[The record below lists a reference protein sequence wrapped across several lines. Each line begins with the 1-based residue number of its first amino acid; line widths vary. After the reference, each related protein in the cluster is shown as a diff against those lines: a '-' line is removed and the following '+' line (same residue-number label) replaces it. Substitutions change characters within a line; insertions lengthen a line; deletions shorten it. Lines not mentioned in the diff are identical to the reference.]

1 MKVFIKFVYCFFSIA
16 LVANISCKKEYSC
29 EGCATKDNKP
39 PIAIAGPDKVITLP
53 TDSVLLDGN
62 GSSDPDGMISEWLW
76 TKISGPASFNILKP
90 IDSFTKVKTLI
101 VGTYQF
107 ELKVTDNGGL
117 FSKDTMRLI
126 VDSVVTTNH
135 PPIAN
140 AGADQTITLPTN
152 AVNLNGSGSTDPDNN
167 ITSYAWTKI
176 SGPGSFN
183 IVNPNAVQ
191 TQVTTLSQGTYQFE
205 LKVIDAPGLFSK
217 DTMQVIVNAAVSNN
231 LPPVAIAG
239 NDTIIQ
245 TNQTA
250 CTPVP
255 ITITLNGS
263 NSYDADGSITSYL
276 WSGSN
281 GISNPNA
288 AITTISGLF
297 QGTISVILKVTD
309 NNGAVGYDTMHIS
322 ILPANRPL
330 IPAQLISIGTLPQT
344 RGGFSFAAAGN
355 KIVFAGGSANEQQGC
370 ATARVDIFDISTGAW
385 TTAQLSQARQG
396 MGVAV
401 LGNKIFFAGGIVPR
415 VGPPYGCY
423 ITNSGDTRRS
433 EIDIYDASTN
443 TWSTAQLSS
452 VRMPA
457 GASAGNK
464 VVFAG
469 DDEYFTTGIDIYDAG
484 SNSWS
489 TSALNTGRQIY
500 QAAVAGNKIF
510 FGGGSSGMMY
520 GANSG
525 NFYKQ
530 IDIYDATSETWSVDS
545 LSMMRG
551 LNGAISANNKIY
563 WGGGFVNDAASPDGN
578 ITNSVEIRDLTT
590 NTTSFDCLSEP
601 KAWLTAVRKDNKIIF
616 FGGIYFG
623 ISNSRFDIYDLT
635 TNSWSIGVLPQNLL
649 NPSIISYNNILYV
662 AGGSINGVL
671 SNQVWKLE
679 F

>member
-1 MKVFIKFVYCFFSIA
+1 MKALINLACCIFIFA
-16 LVANISCKKEYSC
+16 LVISCEKERSC
-29 EGCATKDNKP
+29 EGCTAKNNKP
-39 PIAIAGPDKVITLP
+39 PIAIAGPDQVITLP
-53 TDSVLLDGN
+53 TDSVFLDGRT
-62 GSSDPDGMISEWLW
+62 SSDPDGMISGWLW
-76 TKISGPASFNILKP
+76 TKISGPASFSIIKP
-90 IDSFTKVKTLI
+90 TDSLTKVKTLG
-101 VGTYQF
+101 VGTYLF

-117 FSKDTMRLI
+117 SAKDTMRII
-126 VDSVVTTNH
+126 VDSVFRANH
-135 PPIAN
+135 SPIAN

-152 AVNLNGSGSTDPDNN
+152 AVNLDGSASTDPENN
-167 ITSYAWTKI
+167 IISYAWSKI
-176 SGPGSFN
+176 SGPSSFN
-183 IVNPNAVQ
+183 IVNSTAVQ
-191 TQVTTLSQGTYQFE
+191 TQVTTLVQGIYQFE
-205 LKVIDAPGLFSK
+205 LKVTDALGLFSK
-217 DTMQVIVNAAVSNN
+217 DTIQVIVNAAVSNN
-231 LPPVAIAG
+231 NPPVAIAG

-245 TNQTA
+245 TNQTS

-255 ITITLNGS
+255 ITFTLNGS

-288 AITTISGLF
+288 AITTISGSF
-297 QGTISVILKVTD
+297 QGTISIILKVTD
-309 NNGAVGYDTMHIS
+309 NNGAFGYDTVRIS
-322 ILPANRPL
+322 IIPANRPL
-330 IPAQLISIGTLPQT
+330 VPAQLIPIGTLPQT
-344 RGGFSFAAAGN
+344 RGGFAFAAAGN

-370 ATARVDIFDISTGAW
+370 ATARVDIFDISTGTW
-385 TTAQLSQARQG
+385 TIAQLSQARQG

-401 LGNKIFFAGGIVPR
+401 LGNRIFFAGGILPR

-423 ITNSGDTRRS
+423 ITNVGDTRRS

-469 DDEYFTTGIDIYDAG
+469 DDEYFTAGIDIYDAG

-489 TSALNTGRQIY
+489 TSTLSAGREIY
-500 QAAVAGNKIF
+500 QPAVAGNKIY

-530 IDIYDATSETWSVDS
+530 IDIYDATSETWSADS

-563 WGGGFVNDAASPDGN
+563 WGGGFVIDAASPDGN
-578 ITNSVEIRDLTT
+578 ITNSVEIRDLAT

-616 FGGIYFG
+616 FGGQYYG
-623 ISNSRFDIYDLT
+623 TSNARFDIYDLT

-662 AGGSINGVL
+662 AGGSINGVW
-671 SNQVWKLE
+671 SNQLWKLE

>member
-1 MKVFIKFVYCFFSIA
+1 MKVFINCIYCFFSIA
-16 LVANISCKKEYSC
+16 LVAIISCKKEYSC

-39 PIAIAGPDKVITLP
+39 PIAMAGPDKVITLP
-53 TDSVLLDGN
+53 TDSVLLDGSS
-62 GSSDPDGMISEWLW
+62 SSDPDGMISEWLW

-90 IDSFTKVKTLI
+90 IDSFTKVKTLV

-152 AVNLNGSGSTDPDNN
+152 AVNLDGSGSTDPENN

-205 LKVIDAPGLFSK
+205 LKVTDAPGLFSK
-217 DTMQVIVNAAVSNN
+217 DTMQVIVNATISNN
-231 LPPVAIAG
+231 LPPIAIAG
-239 NDTIIQ
+239 NDTTIQ
-245 TNQTA
+245 TNQTSCA
-250 CTPVP
+250 PVP

-288 AITTISGLF
+288 AITTISGSF

-322 ILPANRPL
+322 IIPANRPL
-330 IPAQLISIGTLPQT
+330 IPAQLISIGTLPET

-370 ATARVDIFDISTGAW
+370 ATARVDIYDISTGIW
-385 TTAQLSQARQG
+385 TMAQLSKARES

-423 ITNSGDTRRS
+423 ITNCGDTRRS

-443 TWSTAQLSS
+443 TWSTAQLSN
-452 VRMPA
+452 VRIPT

-469 DDEYFTTGIDIYDAG
+469 DDDYFSAGIDIYDAG
-484 SNSWS
+484 NNSWL
-489 TSALNTGRQIY
+489 TSSLSAGRQIS
-500 QAAVAGNKIF
+500 QPAVAGNRIF
-510 FGGGSSGMMY
+510 FGGGSSGMY
-520 GANSG
+520 SVTGGG

-530 IDIYDATSETWSVDS
+530 IDIYDATSDTWTVDS
-545 LSMMRG
+545 LSMVRG
-551 LNGAISANNKIY
+551 SMAAISANNKIY
-563 WGGGFVNDAASPDGN
+563 WGGGFVIDAASPDGI
-578 ITNSVEIRDLTT
+578 ITNSVEIRDLAT
-590 NTTSFDCLSEP
+590 NSTSFDCLSEP

-616 FGGIYFG
+616 FGGEYYG
-623 ISNSRFDIYDLT
+623 ISNARFDIYDLT